1 MEALVAPTVARLSAQ
16 MAELGGRV
24 QAAADLSLLMASR
37 VAPQNDL
44 SAFVIAE
51 GLEPRPNDRGT
62 GAHNQIV
69 ARRVGVVL
77 FLRGTGPAGERIVDL
92 AEALTFGVVVA
103 LAGWVPPGA
112 MSDPMEFRGARQT
125 SAKDGLFAYLIQFSA
140 RDLLR
145 VIPT

>member
-1 MEALVAPTVARLSAQ
+1 MEPLVAPTIARLSAQ

-24 QAAADLSLLMASR
+24 QAAADLSLLMATR

-44 SAFVIAE
+44 SAFVIPEA
-51 GLEPRPNDRGT
+51 LEPLLPDRGT
-62 GAHNQIV
+62 VAHSQIV
-69 ARRVGVVL
+69 TRRVGVTL
-77 FLRGTGPAGERIVDL
+77 FLRGTGPAGERIVDR
-92 AEALTFGVVVA
+92 AEALILGVVAA

-112 MSDPMEFRGARQT
+112 MSDPMEFRGARLT

-145 VIPT
+145 ILPS